1 MLKLLASFSLILF
14 LGISGGCLGNS
25 ELKNMTGLNQ
35 DEAKITITTIVY
47 PGSTNYRV
55 EFDDGHLTVDS
66 IIKYYFNPVTQE
78 GSFQGDLSPIYQAIT
93 NQPLDDPSILQ
104 SPDSILSILSDHGWA
119 VVEDKTIEEPQDSS
133 GPSEVRTVII
143 RRMN

>member
-1 MLKLLASFSLILF
+1 
-14 LGISGGCLGNS
+14 
-25 ELKNMTGLNQ
+25 MTGLNQ

-47 PGSTNYRV
+47 PGNTNYRV

-66 IIKYYFNPVTQE
+66 IIKYYFNPATQE
-78 GSFQGDLSPIYQAIT
+78 ESFQGDLSPIYQAIT
-93 NQPLDDPSILQ
+93 SQPLDDPSILQ
-104 SPDSILSILSDHGWA
+104 SPDSILSILSDHGWTI
-119 VVEDKTIEEPQDSS
+119 VEDRTIEEPQDSS